1 MELTEAELSFV
12 NACLREQEERKL
24 YKTAYVKPK
33 YGVHDF
39 CSDSENVLKTALLR
53 GLNFRSD
60 SLFLRSLV
68 KRIMFLAR
76 KWEFRERKEN
86 AVAEQLRIATMF
98 AGRFGGG
105 ENKKEIGVELA
116 HIFGKFNV
124 LSPSRITGN
133 VIMCNGVFAQALRYQ
148 NAFKQIRILR
158 AMAKEATLQ
167 SQWKKKADEI
177 RPMLANIKGPDQN
190 AGLHGGNVSG
200 TASRFLNRRYANKS
214 SGGGYW

>member
-1 MELTEAELSFV
+1 MELTEAELSFM
-12 NACLREQEERKL
+12 NACFREQEERKL

-39 CSDSENVLKTALLR
+39 CADSENVLKTALLR

-86 AVAEQLRIATMF
+86 AVQEQLRIAAMF
-98 AGRFGGG
+98 AGPFGAR
-105 ENKKEIGVELA
+105 EKKNEIGVELA
-116 HIFGKFNV
+116 HVFGKFRV
-124 LSPSRITGN
+124 LSPSRKTSD
-133 VIMCNGVFAQALRYQ
+133 VIMIDGVFAQALRYQ
-148 NAFKQIRILR
+148 RAFKQIKKLR
-158 AMAKEATLQ
+158 ALAKEAMRQ
-167 SQWKKKADEI
+167 SEWRKKADEM

-190 AGLHGGNVSG
+190 AGWHGGNVSG
-200 TASRFLNRRYANKS
+200 TASRFFNPRHFNSRL
-214 SGGGYW
+214 GGGF